1 MGIDLLRE
9 GDVFVLRWDG
19 DQNRLND
26 ESVSAWNAALDEVE
40 AADGPAALV
49 TTGAGKFYC
58 NGLDLDQLGLSSE
71 AKAGEEG
78 FRELVPAVLRL
89 MGRLLVFPRPT
100 VAALNGHAFAAGG
113 MLALAQDFRVMRR
126 DRGWFC
132 IPEIDLNMW
141 LAPGMVALLKA
152 RLPTLTFHESIVTGR
167 RYTGPESVEHGI
179 VQQVVADDDVVPTA
193 VDIAGLLTDKDPTT
207 LQALKRGMYGDVVD
221 LLESGRLT

>member
-1 MGIDLLRE
+1 M
-9 GDVFVLRWDG
+9 
-19 DQNRLND
+19 
-26 ESVSAWNAALDEVE
+26 
-40 AADGPAALV
+40 

-78 FRELVPAVLRL
+78 FRELVPAVLQL

-113 MLALAQDFRVMRR
+113 MLALAQDFRVMRH

-141 LAPGMVALLKA
+141 LAPGMTALLQA
-152 RLPTLTFHESIVTGR
+152 RLPKLTFHESIVTGR
-167 RYTGPESVEHGI
+167 RYTGPESEEHGI
-179 VQQVVADDDVVPTA
+179 VQQVAAEDDVVPTA
-193 VDIAGLLTDKDPTT
+193 VDVAGLLADKDPTT
-207 LQALKRGMYGDVVD
+207 LQALKRGMYGDVVE

>member
-1 MGIDLLRE
+1 MGIDLARE

-19 DQNRLND
+19 GENRLND
-26 ESVSAWNAALDEVE
+26 ESVAAWNEALDEVE
-40 AADGPAALV
+40 KADGPAALV

-58 NGLDLDQLGLSSE
+58 NGLDLDQLGVG
-71 AKAGEEG
+71 GEEG
-78 FRELVPAVLRL
+78 FRDLVPAVLRL

-113 MLALAQDFRVMRR
+113 MLALAHDFRIMRR

-132 IPEIDLNMW
+132 IPEIDLSMW

-152 RLPTLTFHESIVTGR
+152 RLSTLTFHESIVTGR

-179 VQQVVADDDVVPTA
+179 VQQVAAEDDVVATA
-193 VDIAGLLTDKDPTT
+193 VDVAGLLADKDPTT

-221 LLESGRLT
+221 LLESGDLT